1 MWTSGTDIID
11 SINNA
16 WQLALKPTLSEE
28 ELVQALA
35 GHINTLIVED
45 FPKLIQMLYRID
57 VNETKLKEM
66 LRSHKNTDA
75 ALMIAHLVVE
85 RQKQKKRSR
94 DMYSRRPGEGDPEY

>member
-1 MWTSGTDIID
+1 MWTTGTDIID

-66 LRSHKNTDA
+66 LRSHKDTDA

>member
-1 MWTSGTDIID
+1 
-11 SINNA
+11 
-16 WQLALKPTLSEE
+16 
-28 ELVQALA
+28 
-35 GHINTLIVED
+35 
-45 FPKLIQMLYRID
+45 

-66 LRSHKNTDA
+66 LRSHKDTDA

>member
-66 LRSHKNTDA
+66 LRSHKDTDA